1 MRARKWIL
9 TAKGNLL
16 FRLFSSFVPV
26 PNFYPQ
32 APPPPPT
39 SDPCLH
45 DTANEDEPRFI
56 LDLDRHMARSSHPAP
71 VHVGMRRGSTPPP
84 LESESSNAPLNL
96 TLSSSSKSGLRSPVN
111 RDVQCGQWSVS
122 RDPHY
127 EITWSSSDERD
138 FVRQG
143 AKAADFCKTLP
154 SSNRQ
159 PTQHKIWAL
168 THDTRPSPTK
178 AKQGSS
184 PRKVTSGGLVK
195 ITKMFLSLHE
205 LFQVAL
211 FIYLIYLSK
220 ALVMCAKRLIRPW
233 AVDKYLLRAKTPSSK
248 CLSSSWSWQQ
258 YFLRF
263 LPLCMYRPLL
273 GCSSILD
280 LHYGPWNFGPV
291 FVLWSVKFWTCAVFH
306 DFLDLCY
313 CP

>member
-1 MRARKWIL
+1 MF
-9 TAKGNLL
+9 L

-32 APPPPPT
+32 PPPPPPT

-45 DTANEDEPRFI
+45 DTTNEDEPRFI
-56 LDLDRHMARSSHPAP
+56 LDLDRHMARSSHPGP
-71 VHVGMRRGSTPPP
+71 VHAGGMRRGSTPPP

-154 SSNRQ
+154 PSSNNRS

-168 THDTRPSPTK
+168 THDTTRPSPTK
-178 AKQGSS
+178 TKQGSS
-184 PRKVTSGGLVK
+184 PRKVTSGENHSDSSSFFFASTVFPILCV
-195 ITKMFLSLHE
+195 IYT
-205 LFQVAL
+205 V
-211 FIYLIYLSK
+211 YLIIPSTCYVCVWK
-220 ALVMCAKRLIRPW
+220 AINR
-233 AVDKYLLRAKTPSSK
+233 TPEVWINI
-248 CLSSSWSWQQ
+248 C
-258 YFLRF
+258 
-263 LPLCMYRPLL
+263 
-273 GCSSILD
+273 
-280 LHYGPWNFGPV
+280 
-291 FVLWSVKFWTCAVFH
+291 
-306 DFLDLCY
+306 
-313 CP
+313 

>member
-1 MRARKWIL
+1 
-9 TAKGNLL
+9 
-16 FRLFSSFVPV
+16 
-26 PNFYPQ
+26 
-32 APPPPPT
+32 
-39 SDPCLH
+39 
-45 DTANEDEPRFI
+45 
-56 LDLDRHMARSSHPAP
+56 MARSSHPGP

-178 AKQGSS
+178 TKQGSS

-195 ITKMFLSLHE
+195 ISKMLLSLHE
-205 LFQVAL
+205 LFQGAL
-211 FIYLIYLSK
+211 FIHMIYLSK
-220 ALVMCAKRLIRPW
+220 ALVMCAKWLIRLW
-233 AVDKYLLRAKTPSSK
+233 GEDKYLLRAKTPSSK
-248 CLSSSWSWQQ
+248 CLSSRSWQQ
-258 YFLRF
+258 YFLEF
-263 LPLCMYRPLL
+263 LPLRMHSS
-273 GCSSILD
+273 SSILD
-280 LHYGPWNFGPV
+280 LG
-291 FVLWSVKFWTCAVFH
+291 SMTFWTCAKVHKHFGPVLRSITFWTCAMVH
-306 DFLDLCY
+306 DILGLCY
-313 CP
+313 GP